1 MVRLMQHKQFFVTAQ
16 ITGGNFKAHLSRLTP
31 FGQTTTN
38 FAAQPPKLRP
48 PA

>member
-16 ITGGNFKAHLSRLTP
+16 VTGGNFKAHLSRLTLL
-31 FGQTTTN
+31 GQTATD
-38 FAAQPPKLRP
+38 FATQPPKLRP